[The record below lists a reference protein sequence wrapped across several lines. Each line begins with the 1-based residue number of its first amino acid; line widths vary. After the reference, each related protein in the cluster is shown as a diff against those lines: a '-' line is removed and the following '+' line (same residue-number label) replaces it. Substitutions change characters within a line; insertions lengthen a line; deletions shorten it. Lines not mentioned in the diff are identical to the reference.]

1 MSTNQAKTIQVI
13 SGLLLK
19 VVLGACGT
27 LLTIAYLEIKDVQ
40 KEQAKD
46 INEIKVD
53 VAILKAD
60 KKH

>member
-1 MSTNQAKTIQVI
+1 
-13 SGLLLK
+13 
-19 VVLGACGT
+19 

-53 VAILKAD
+53 VAILKSEN
-60 KKH
+60 KTPKH